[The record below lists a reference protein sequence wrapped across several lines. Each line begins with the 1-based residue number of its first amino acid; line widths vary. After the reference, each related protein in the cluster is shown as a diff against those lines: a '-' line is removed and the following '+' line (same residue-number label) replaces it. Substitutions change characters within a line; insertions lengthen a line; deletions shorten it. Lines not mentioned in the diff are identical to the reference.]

1 MRVKVMRVKITNSI
15 KRRLAEHKKLYM
27 DMYII
32 STFSEGYYIDTIYSP
47 IIKSA
52 INIAINSFDDNEFNI
67 DRVTISKNGKIIA
80 VLNK

>member
-1 MRVKVMRVKITNSI
+1 MKVKVMKTI
-15 KRRLAEHKKLYM
+15 KRHLAESEKLYM

-32 STFSEGYYIDTIYSP
+32 SAFSKGYYIDTIYSP

-52 INIAINSFDDNEFNI
+52 INIAINLFDEDEFNI
-67 DRVTISKNGKIIA
+67 DQVTISKNGKIIV